1 MKEWW
6 YTLGARERLMVLIG
20 TAALILILIWAL
32 VLDPINSKLK
42 TLRAQVPI
50 KEQTV
55 SWMNTQA
62 QSVAPLVAKAQRERG
77 DTSIPLL
84 TIIEQTAA
92 QAQMRDSIKRIQP
105 GEDND
110 VQVWLSDAYFD
121 PWIQWVEVL
130 KKKGIEVSSLTV
142 NRGRNDNNTVSIR
155 ATFERS

>member
-6 YTLGARERLMVLIG
+6 ISLGARERLMVLIG
-20 TAALILILIWAL
+20 TAALILILLWAL

-42 TLRAQVPI
+42 TLRTQVPV

-55 SWMNTQA
+55 AWMRTQA
-62 QSVAPLVAKAQRERG
+62 QSVAPLVAKAKREQG

-84 TIIEQTAA
+84 TIIEQTAG
-92 QAQMRDSIKRIQP
+92 QAQLRDAIKRIQP
-105 GEDND
+105 GDDSD

-142 NRGRNDNNTVSIR
+142 SRGRNENNTVSIR
-155 ATFERS
+155 ATFQRG

>member
-1 MKEWW
+1 MGQWW
-6 YTLGARERLMVLIG
+6 NTLGARERMMVAIG
-20 TAALILILIWAL
+20 TAALVLILLWVF
-32 VLDPINSKLK
+32 VLDPVNATLK
-42 TLRAQVPI
+42 RLRTQVPL

-55 SWMNTQA
+55 TWMRTEA
-62 QSVAPLVAKAQRERG
+62 QSVAPLIEKAKRERG

-84 TIIEQTAA
+84 TVIEQTAA
-92 QAQMRDSIKRIQP
+92 QAKMRDSIKRIQP
-105 GEDND
+105 GDDND

-142 NRGRNDNNTVSIR
+142 SRGRNEDSTVSIR

>member
-20 TAALILILIWAL
+20 AAALILILIWAL

-42 TLRAQVPI
+42 TLRAQVPV

-55 SWMNTQA
+55 AWMRSQS
-62 QSVAPLVAKAQRERG
+62 QSVAPLIAKAQRERG

-105 GEDND
+105 GDEND

>member
-6 YTLGARERLMVLIG
+6 YSLGARERLMVLIG

-42 TLRAQVPI
+42 TLRAQVPV

-55 SWMNTQA
+55 AWMRNES
-62 QSVAPLVAKAQRERG
+62 QSVAPLIAKAKRERG

-105 GEDND
+105 GDEND

-130 KKKGIEVSSLTV
+130 KTKGIEVSSLTV